1 MIEFAPFFEKE
12 MIYKVDIPYSR
23 CDESI
28 GDLVEST
35 TGRIYV
41 IFNYFTR
48 GATIHFT
55 DANAAV
61 MFRLAMN

>member
-23 CDESI
+23 CYESI
-28 GDLVEST
+28 GDLLEST

-41 IFNYFTR
+41 TFHYT
-48 GATIHFT
+48 GGVTIHFT